1 MAQPVESL
9 ALKTKNIIL
18 ILGIFILKKPSVMTH
33 VCKLGAGKK
42 RQRIL
47 VAQRLASLAKLA
59 NSKF

>member
-9 ALKTKNIIL
+9 ALKTKNLIL
-18 ILGIFILKKPSVMTH
+18 ILGIFILKKPSMMAHT
-33 VCKLGAGKK
+33 CNLGTGRK

-47 VAQRLASLAKLA
+47 VAQWLASLAKLA